1 MEVIDNVEL
10 ALINLLYAAAD
21 VTDRQGEISDPT
33 QRAILTTLLYHI
45 KVADRAL
52 RDGLRVGGVKAF
64 RPGDVAPHARA
75 KDTSHRLCAQ
85 RCAPPGIDMW
95 AKVFSTRSFNAG
107 GQDGFLAAPFLRA
120 GPEPS

>member
-21 VTDRQGEISDPT
+21 VTDRQEEISDPT
-33 QRAILTTLLYHI
+33 QRTILTTLLYHI

-64 RPGDVAPHARA
+64 RPGDVAPHAV
-75 KDTSHRLCAQ
+75 DEGEGH
-85 RCAPPGIDMW
+85 
-95 AKVFSTRSFNAG
+95 
-107 GQDGFLAAPFLRA
+107 
-120 GPEPS
+120 